1 MVSEE
6 MVRKNIKNSYLSA
19 LAEIIGNVYMEE
31 YLTFKDL

>member
-1 MVSEE
+1 MPP
-6 MVRKNIKNSYLSA
+6 KKKKHKKFLSA